1 MHLRRALQIHRQLS
15 TVKQENQNL
24 SSLLDY
30 IRVGVIIL
38 DQDSRLIYTNKQA
51 QDLIEAT
58 SHISIDRFNR
68 LKVNLRDQATLDQYI
83 LSALFQRNITNFN
96 DSKVGGVMML
106 NDESDQD
113 SILISVV
120 PFSNLQNHVGLNSGY
135 SENLQTQSPQV
146 AIFLTTPNH
155 QVCLAKQYL
164 MTHYLLSNRET
175 EICEFFAQGL
185 DLRQIATKCGITLSS
200 VRTYLK
206 HIFIKVGCKSQ
217 ADLMRKLLN
226 YSSSFQHIH

>member
-68 LKVNLRDQATLDQYI
+68 LKVNLRDRATLDQYI

-96 DSKVGGVMML
+96 DSMVGGVMTV

-120 PFSNLQNHVGLNSGY
+120 PFSNL
-135 SENLQTQSPQV
+135 
-146 AIFLTTPNH
+146 
-155 QVCLAKQYL
+155 
-164 MTHYLLSNRET
+164 
-175 EICEFFAQGL
+175 
-185 DLRQIATKCGITLSS
+185 
-200 VRTYLK
+200 
-206 HIFIKVGCKSQ
+206 
-217 ADLMRKLLN
+217 
-226 YSSSFQHIH
+226 

>member
-30 IRVGVIIL
+30 IRLGVIIL

-68 LKVNLRDQATLDQYI
+68 LKVNLRDRSTLDQYI

-96 DSKVGGVMML
+96 DSKVGGVMTL

-135 SENLQTQSPQV
+135 SENLQIQSPQI
-146 AIFLTTPNH
+146 AILLTTPNH
-155 QVCLAKQYL
+155 QVYLAKQYL
-164 MTHYLLSNRET
+164 MTHYKLSNRET
-175 EICEFFAQGL
+175 EICEYFAQGL
-185 DLRQIATKCGITLSS
+185 DLTQIATQCGITLSS

-206 HIFIKVGCKSQ
+206 HIFIRVC
-217 ADLMRKLLN
+217 
-226 YSSSFQHIH
+226 